1 MAEKAGKW
9 LDRLTTMGNDPVDW
23 DSFKDAFKKQF
34 TVLDDET

>member
-9 LDRLTTMGNDPVDW
+9 LDRLTMMGNDPVDW